1 MGLFIVSP
9 LKVFQNI
16 RTTNPNTK
24 LETLKSVYESMC
36 ILTKSSLRF
45 SYTHTQR
52 HTHRHTHSYVTQ
64 PISQADGR

>member
-36 ILTKSSLRF
+36 ILTKSSLR
-45 SYTHTQR
+45 Y
-52 HTHRHTHSYVTQ
+52 
-64 PISQADGR
+64 